1 MFLTIFVNYYYEN
14 FLQDK
19 AEEEITHIPVIEKII
34 YQELRTLVN
43 TLQNKSNAL
52 SKTQNKSELSYDVKN
67 IYNELN
73 YSYGGI
79 KSLKVLKQHGNGY
92 IGFFDD
98 KWLPSDS
105 YYTDL
110 GNTKNLPRYLNKNL
124 VISPIKQYKNTVYI
138 SLYLPVNQLDKGS
151 YLAVDIDIT
160 KSLQK
165 ALQSSSDRQYL
176 LLNSQFSL
184 INFQQEKDI
193 IARKKMNYFIDTF
206 KSDFKKSY
214 ILDINNYSLTM
225 VVYNRIHSFDSGIIS
240 VINFNN
246 VLYDLILD
254 TIMPVFLFII
264 FYMVVGIIIM
274 ERIFNVPGALSQRW
288 KSMTLMVS
296 TFFSLL
302 TNIRYLKLQIQQ
314 YSNSHEQFLTNYN
327 NFFNGAIVYENTSDG
342 IVITDEKH
350 KIISV
355 NESFTSITGYSKS
368 EVIGKSPSILKS
380 GRHNKFFYK
389 SLWDS
394 VKRSGR
400 WQGEVWNKR
409 KNGEIYP
416 ELLTINTIKDKTG
429 KITHHMGVFSDI
441 SSVPIKDEHLE
452 HLAFHDPL
460 TNLPNRL
467 KLKERLS
474 QEFICANNNDKKL
487 AVLFID
493 LDGFK
498 EVNDRF
504 GHDFGDKLL
513 ILVASR
519 LKNSKRKN
527 DFLARLGGD
536 EFVLTVNSIEEDE
549 SIHHIAE
556 NIIQNMREPFH
567 VEMEKLNITASIGIS
582 IYPTFAN
589 DVKTILKQ
597 ADTAMYKAKSQG
609 RNNYVFYDH

>member
-1 MFLTIFVNYYYEN
+1 
-14 FLQDK
+14 
-19 AEEEITHIPVIEKII
+19 
-34 YQELRTLVN
+34 
-43 TLQNKSNAL
+43 
-52 SKTQNKSELSYDVKN
+52 
-67 IYNELN
+67 
-73 YSYGGI
+73 
-79 KSLKVLKQHGNGY
+79 
-92 IGFFDD
+92 
-98 KWLPSDS
+98 
-105 YYTDL
+105 
-110 GNTKNLPRYLNKNL
+110 
-124 VISPIKQYKNTVYI
+124 
-138 SLYLPVNQLDKGS
+138 
-151 YLAVDIDIT
+151 
-160 KSLQK
+160 
-165 ALQSSSDRQYL
+165 
-176 LLNSQFSL
+176 
-184 INFQQEKDI
+184 
-193 IARKKMNYFIDTF
+193 
-206 KSDFKKSY
+206 
-214 ILDINNYSLTM
+214 M
-225 VVYNRIHSFDSGIIS
+225 VVYNRIKAFDSGIIT

-246 VLYDLILD
+246 VLYNLILD
-254 TIMPVFLFII
+254 TIMPAFLFII
-264 FYMVVGIIIM
+264 LYMVLGIIVM

-288 KSMTLMVS
+288 KSLSLLVS

-302 TNIRYLKLQIQQ
+302 TNIRYLKLQVQQ
-314 YSNSHEQFLTNYN
+314 YSHSHDQFLTNYN

-394 VKRSGR
+394 VKRNGR

-474 QEFICANNNDKKL
+474 QEIICTNNNDKKL

-498 EVNDRF
+498 EVNDRY

-513 ILVASR
+513 VLVASR

-536 EFVLTVNSIEEDE
+536 EFVLTVNSIDDDE

-556 NIIQNMREPFH
+556 NIIENMKEPFH
-567 VEMEKLNITASIGIS
+567 IEMEKINITASIGIS

-597 ADTAMYKAKSQG
+597 ADTAMYKAKSHG
-609 RNNYVFYDH
+609 RNNYVFYDHLH